1 MNHPSLDSLLLT
13 LLSTQTPDS
22 LHECGGDST
31 SITFPPPAG
40 ATGPVLKVAKR
51 WSLES
56 APLGGPVMTGFIEV
70 SINGFYRSTDNYE
83 VVEAFDACL
92 ARVDPVKQ
100 AEIIAALKSIT
111 ATP

>member
-1 MNHPSLDSLLLT
+1 MNNPSLDSLLLT
-13 LLSTQTPDS
+13 LLSTQTPEAIEA
-22 LHECGGDST
+22 LKGDT
-31 SITFPPPAG
+31 TITFPPPAG
-40 ATGPVLKVAKR
+40 ATGSVLKVAKR
-51 WSLES
+51 WGIEANSFGDPRTTS
-56 APLGGPVMTGFIEV
+56 FIEV

-92 ARVDPVKQ
+92 ARVDPIKQ